1 MDMKTM
7 VLIAALLLAMV
18 GIVSAQVETL
28 VGPLSFTV
36 TSINDRNITDK
47 YGYSTRKLENSS
59 ERATG
64 VIYMYDASIGLPDIR
79 LEFTFTD
86 VTSIVDCLASN
97 GAGVSSKANNTY
109 AVANDQ
115 IRLQYSCHMT
125 SNDEGRIIETD
136 AISLYLKG
144 KARREEGDLTDTI
157 SKITL
162 SGCTLSG
169 GGDGDDPFIFK
180 GTFSSVLLPQ

>member
-1 MDMKTM
+1 MKTM
-7 VLIAALLLAMV
+7 LLTLALLLTMV

-64 VIYMYDASIGLPDIR
+64 VIYMYDASIRLPDIR
-79 LEFTFTD
+79 LEFSLTD

-125 SNDEGRIIETD
+125 SNEEGKIIETD

-144 KARREEGDLTDTI
+144 KARREKGDLTDTI

-169 GGDGDDPFIFK
+169 GGDTGGDPFIFK